1 MSDVYF
7 LFAHRANAIKIG
19 VASNPHKRIR
29 SIQTPEPCRLVG
41 LMTGVGVEG
50 EAALHGDFKHL
61 RTHGEWFT
69 ATDELRAYVEQHA
82 EGVPGDTWARVEAR
96 PRKRSRNRQSQKRRN
111 RAADAAPGDRIFFIY
126 ECYGAD
132 GEFLF
137 VARSIN
143 PHAHWAEKLKQSS
156 SEWTQSVARFRV
168 RGPYTKSTAAEMY
181 SAAVERD
188 PIHVNSAPTTRAAEA
203 SRSHF
208 VRTATRIRMDRGDSW
223 EQAIM
228 PALEEADAIDF
239 RALVSEQKKTASCA
253 TS

>member
-29 SIQTPEPCRLVG
+29 GIQTPEPCRLVG

-82 EGVPGDTWARVEAR
+82 EGVPDDAWARIETSR
-96 PRKRSRNRQSQKRRN
+96 PRKRSRNRSIEKRRN
-111 RAADAAPGDRIFFIY
+111 RAVDAAPGDRIFYVY

-143 PHAHWAEKLKQSS
+143 PQAHWAERLKHSNGK
-156 SEWTQSVARFRV
+156 WTQSVARFRM
-168 RGPYTKSTAAEMY
+168 RGPYTKSTASEIY
-181 SAAVERD
+181 SEAVERD
-188 PIHVNSAPTTRAAEA
+188 PIHVSSAPTTKATEAA
-203 SRSHF
+203 RSHF
-208 VRTATRIRMDRGDSW
+208 IRAATRSRMDRGESW
-223 EQAIM
+223 ELAIVA
-228 PALEEADAIDF
+228 ALGEADAIDF
-239 RALVSEQKKTASCA
+239 RALVSEQKKTAS
-253 TS
+253 